1 MDYQV
6 DTGLPGGDSFYNV
19 TQMFADAAAG
29 KTPTRPLY
37 VVSFILGPQDMPS
50 GGLVLEKDF
59 TLQDAMAAFEV
70 GSTLLGHTRH
80 LRIEQRLANLG
91 STAA

>member
-1 MDYQV
+1 
-6 DTGLPGGDSFYNV
+6 
-19 TQMFADAAAG
+19 
-29 KTPTRPLY
+29 
-37 VVSFILGPQDMPS
+37 MPS

-70 GSTLLGHTRH
+70 GSMLLGHTRR
-80 LRIEQRLANLG
+80 LRIEQRLENLG